1 MSRTKGAK
9 NKSEKLTAQQEKFC
23 RAWVNSFN
31 FQQSMLE
38 AGYSE
43 SYARKTCLED
53 FVTNKIQKRIDE
65 LLECGETIYIATPQE
80 IMMKLTKMIR
90 REETDQVV
98 VRNEDGSQSVVNV
111 KVSCKEAI
119 RACELL
125 GKSYKMFTDKVEANV
140 GVEGTVNII
149 GNVPLDDDDETIY
162 IEDQDY
168 IINEDGSE
176 VPIDD
181 EMIVYED

>member
-1 MSRTKGAK
+1 MARTKGAK
-9 NKSEKLTAQQEKFC
+9 NKSDKLTAQQEKFC

-43 SYARKTCLED
+43 SYAKKTCLED
-53 FVTNKIQKRIDE
+53 FVTPKIQKRIDE
-65 LLECGETIYIATPQE
+65 LLECGETIYVATPQE
-80 IMMKLTKMIR
+80 ILMKLTRMIR

-125 GKSYKMFTDKVEANV
+125 GKSYKMFTDKIDTNV
-140 GVEGTVNII
+140 NVEGTVEFID
-149 GNVPLDDDDETIY
+149 NVPSDDETIY

-181 EMIVYED
+181 EMIVYEE

>member
-1 MSRTKGAK
+1 MARTKGAK
-9 NKSEKLTAQQEKFC
+9 NKSDKLTAQQEKFC

-43 SYARKTCLED
+43 SYAKKTCLED

-65 LLECGETIYIATPQE
+65 LLECGETIYVATPQE
-80 IMMKLTKMIR
+80 ILMKLTRMIR

-98 VRNEDGSQSVVNV
+98 IRNIDGSQSVVNV

-125 GKSYKMFTDKVEANV
+125 GKSYKMFTDKIDTNV
-140 GVEGTVNII
+140 NVEGTVEFID
-149 GNVPLDDDDETIY
+149 NVPSDDETIY

-168 IINEDGSE
+168 IVNDDGTE
-176 VPIDD
+176 EPIDD
-181 EMIVYED
+181 EMIVYEED